1 MIGAL
6 IGAVNGALVVGFRL
20 SPVVATLAVG
30 GVLEGMSLLYNL
42 GAQGGG
48 VPSALKSFVVER
60 VGGLPMVIWLFPVFV
75 IAATL
80 LLNRSGFG
88 RRLIA
93 VGNSE
98 WVAKLS
104 GVRTG
109 RVIIG
114 AYVLS
119 GLCSAAM
126 GLLLAGF
133 TEVTFF
139 DMGRPYLLASIA
151 VVVLGGTSIVGGR
164 GHYLGILGGAL
175 LFTALGS
182 MLAGTSLPEAV
193 KSIVY
198 GAIILGAVVLL
209 RDRRAA

>member
-1 MIGAL
+1 
-6 IGAVNGALVVGFRL
+6 V
-20 SPVVATLAVG
+20 
-30 GVLEGMSLLYNL
+30 
-42 GAQGGG
+42 
-48 VPSALKSFVVER
+48 LKSFVTER
-60 VGGLPMVIWLFPVFV
+60 IGPLPLIIWFLPVFV
-75 IAATL
+75 LFATL

-88 RRLIA
+88 RRLYAI
-93 VGNSE
+93 GNSE

-119 GLCSAAM
+119 GVCSAVM

-133 TEVTFF
+133 TEQTFF

-151 VVVLGGTSIVGGR
+151 VVVLGGTSISGGR
-164 GHYLGILGGAL
+164 GHYIGILGGAL

-193 KSIVY
+193 RSIVY
-198 GAIILGAVVLL
+198 GAIILGAVLLL
-209 RDRRAA
+209 RDRRAT